1 MLVALEQA
9 EVTGLLEPGC
19 CPLVDMS
26 GLAGDSSVSLLLR
39 VG

>member
-19 CPLVDMS
+19 CPLVDKP
-26 GLAGDSSVSLLLR
+26 GLVGDSSVSPLLR